1 LVERDRPMRSQHV
14 ANVTS
19 RTLCPIIEANIDRRS
34 YLMTD
39 ENVVYPRNSGP
50 AIR

>member
-1 LVERDRPMRSQHV
+1 LVERDGPMRSQHV

-19 RTLCPIIEANIDRRS
+19 RTLRPIIEANIDRRS

-39 ENVVYPRNSGP
+39 ESVVYPRNSGR